1 MRSLKV
7 LRRDCFDVFQK
18 QPWHSLSLLL
28 ASSMSNYMDRDV
40 CHSVTRRAARRA
52 TTRVALTELRRHAAA
67 RPRRRS
73 SGSSTCSQ
81 LRPRARRFRNPIIT
95 CYNDFMARMRTA
107 SDSNVVAFVLRCK
120 MKATYTQS
128 AELQDD
134 KAKADPTRARCF
146 RNPTHVSHT

>member
-1 MRSLKV
+1 
-7 LRRDCFDVFQK
+7 
-18 QPWHSLSLLL
+18 
-28 ASSMSNYMDRDV
+28 MDRDV

-52 TTRVALTELRRHAAA
+52 TTRVELRGGT
-67 RPRRRS
+67 PRRRS

-81 LRPRARRFRNPIIT
+81 LRPRARRFRNPILT

-128 AELQDD
+128 AELKDD

>member
-1 MRSLKV
+1 
-7 LRRDCFDVFQK
+7 
-18 QPWHSLSLLL
+18 
-28 ASSMSNYMDRDV
+28 MDRDV

-52 TTRVALTELRRHAAA
+52 TTRVALTELGRHGHGQ

-120 MKATYTQS
+120 MKATYT
-128 AELQDD
+128 AVGGLQDD

-146 RNPTHVSHT
+146 RNPTHAPQT

>member
-1 MRSLKV
+1 M
-7 LRRDCFDVFQK
+7 
-18 QPWHSLSLLL
+18 
-28 ASSMSNYMDRDV
+28 
-40 CHSVTRRAARRA
+40 
-52 TTRVALTELRRHAAA
+52 AAA
-67 RPRRRS
+67 LPEP
-73 SGSSTCSQ
+73 TCAPFPQSH
-81 LRPRARRFRNPIIT
+81 T

-146 RNPTHVSHT
+146 RNPTHAPQK